1 MFENDLT
8 PLIGKKLKEVH
19 FSNWDQGDDP
29 GGTVPVP
36 FAFGTLILKNV
47 QEITLECDD
56 DSSFYFY
63 HLQDCCEHVEVW
75 DIKGDFCESEIVE
88 VEECESQEWP
98 EDVPLKDFVDC
109 FTWTTHKIK
118 FSSGR
123 EVAIR
128 WLGESNGYYSE
139 SVYFGRTHKPF

>member
-19 FSNWDQGDDP
+19 FSNIAGR
-29 GGTVPVP
+29 GRSGRLP
-36 FAFGTLILKNV
+36 FAFGTLKLKNV

-88 VEECESQEWP
+88 VEERKSQEWP
-98 EDVPLKDFVDC
+98 EDVPLKDSLDC

-128 WLGESNGYYSE
+128 WLAESNGWYSE
-139 SVYFGRTHKPF
+139 RVYFGRTHNPF